1 VRIVGAGH
9 VVPYG
14 HLAAALISGALLRW
28 FFISHFNPY
37 AGDAKFYEELA
48 RNWLYH
54 GVYGRNLL
62 GQLLPTDER
71 MPGYPAFLAAI
82 YRTLGQSR
90 AAVTSVQ
97 VAIDQI
103 TCLMTAIIA
112 ARLAGAQNRTR
123 VATIALWLAALCP
136 FTASYTGV
144 ALTETLATFLTT
156 LAVLIFIGALTHS
169 DINIARSAIPH
180 SLLLKYVGWFFFGG
194 LIVGLGTLV
203 RPETPLILMAMGVVL
218 CARWRRPANWWK
230 LALAILWM
238 GAGLILP
245 LSPWAAR
252 NVLHVGHLQFLS
264 PPHAETPGDRVPPGF
279 YDWTRTWM
287 VKFRDAY
294 NVSWKLNKQPIAMDA
309 ISDYAF
315 DSDAERAQVAIM
327 LDEYNKRVLL
337 TPELNYQ
344 FAQLANERAA
354 THPVRTYAMIPIERA
369 WWIWFTPRLE
379 LLPYS
384 GKLWPV
390 QEAWHD
396 NAKEFSATLGLGI
409 LNYIYVGMAL
419 VGTWKLR
426 VRAGIP
432 FLLAFLV
439 IRTAFLTQL
448 QTVEPRYVIECFPVV
463 LVLCA
468 LAWVRSRVAVDSPM

>member
-1 VRIVGAGH
+1 
-9 VVPYG
+9 
-14 HLAAALISGALLRW
+14 LAAALICGALLRW

-62 GQLLPTDER
+62 GQLLPSDER

-97 VAIDQI
+97 VAVD
-103 TCLMTAIIA
+103 LMTCVLTALIA
-112 ARLAGAQNRTR
+112 ARLVPIQSRTR
-123 VATIALWLAALCP
+123 VATIAFWLAVLCP

-144 ALTETLATFLTT
+144 VLTETLATFLTA
-156 LAVLIFIGALTHS
+156 LAVLFFVRALTHP
-169 DINIARSAIPH
+169 DMNIARSIVPNN
-180 SLLLKYVGWFFFGG
+180 LLLKYVGWFFLGG

-203 RPETPLILMAMGVVL
+203 RPETPLILIAMGVVL
-218 CARWRRPANWWK
+218 CPRWWRPMNWWK
-230 LALAILWM
+230 LALAILWL
-238 GAGLILP
+238 GAGLVLP

-252 NVLHVGHLQFLS
+252 NVLHVGHVQFMA
-264 PPHAETPGDRVPPGF
+264 PPHAETPGDRVLPGF
-279 YDWTRTWM
+279 YDWTQTWM

-294 NVSWKLNKQPIAMDA
+294 AVSWKLNKQPITIDA
-309 ISDYAF
+309 IPDYAF
-315 DSDAERAQVAIM
+315 DSDAERARVASM

-337 TPELNYQ
+337 TPALNFQ
-344 FAQLANERAA
+344 FAQLAKDRAA
-354 THPVRTYAMIPIERA
+354 RHPVRTYVMIPIERA

-379 LLPYS
+379 LLPYT

-390 QEAWHD
+390 REAWRD
-396 NAKEFSATLGLGI
+396 NASDFSATLGLGI
-409 LNYIYVGMAL
+409 LNYIYVGLAL
-419 VGTWKLR
+419 IGAWKFR
-426 VRAGIP
+426 GRAGIS
-432 FLLAFLV
+432 FLVALLV

-448 QTVEPRYVIECFPVV
+448 QTVEPRYVMECFPVV

-468 LAWVRSRVAVDSPM
+468 LAWARPRMAVHSPM